1 MKKTMTRALKISACY
16 IVKNEAE
23 NLVKSIKSLKN
34 QVNEIVVVD
43 TGSTD
48 NTIAVARKL
57 GAKVYSFPWQDDFSK
72 ARNFALSKAKGDW
85 LVLLDADEYFTAKT
99 AGNIRQVIRQAQQA
113 DALLVRLVNYDVD
126 KAEVQDYFYQ
136 LRIVRNQ
143 QGLHYEG
150 KIHEELMLSDGKSM
164 NFRRVSPETLE
175 IYHTGYSNSVTRQKV
190 ERNLSILQQAVADG
204 QSEAELARYFCDCY
218 LGLGDMEKCTYYG
231 WLDVKKGRRLVNF
244 GSRCHRVLM
253 AYYAGLSDTD
263 SISKRRQL
271 AEISVE
277 QYPEVPDFWA
287 EYSECLYQAEEYDKA
302 IAAMEK
308 ALQLMQDYHGMEPS
322 MLVERNMAPQLEDRL
337 QVFRQA
343 QADLINQEKSTI
355 KPTEDKCNGGIQ
367 MARLKNKINKNRMK
381 KRNNQ
386 AKQVLTSLKHDM
398 QQFMETEDYAA
409 AMDVMAEM
417 ANNKQMDGEIMYWGA
432 QCYFF
437 TGDFERAEKW
447 VNNALNNGY
456 NSVGLKM
463 LLATLCMADER
474 NEDAFK
480 LCEAVLTEGI
490 EGMSQQEQEIFD
502 NFMDNISYGYDEL
515 VSEYPKISAYLQKK
529 QIENEANSPVNKLKE
544 ILKSRKIE
552 EAKPQQAKVQEE
564 VKTEPEE
571 VSSEDKAQAALAR
584 LRQLLSKNKDSEEKQ
599 VVEEVNEV
607 QESDAAT
614 ITREDITPEA
624 VREKEVTASEIQQV
638 EAAQPIVEEFDNV
651 QQNESEKIDV
661 SDTLAKI
668 AAKEIS
674 LVEKVRLINV
684 FAGVCYQQG
693 DYQSAFDLLSAAL
706 ELDGQDAATLK
717 NIAYTCL
724 SAGEQ
729 EQAMS
734 FAAKLPVVDF
744 ALLYALKQ
752 N

>member
-1 MKKTMTRALKISACY
+1 MGKARALKISACY
-16 IVKNEAE
+16 IVKNEAK
-23 NLVKSIKSLKN
+23 NLAKSIKSLKN

-48 NTIAVARKL
+48 NTITVARKL

-85 LVLLDADEYFTAKT
+85 LILLDADEYFTAKT
-99 AGNIRQVIRQAQQA
+99 AGNIRQVIRQAKQA
-113 DALLVRLVNYDVD
+113 DGLLIQMVNYDVD
-126 KAEVQDYFYQ
+126 KAEIQDYFYQ

-150 KIHEELMLSDGKSM
+150 KIHEELKLSDGKSM
-164 NFRRVSPETLE
+164 KFFRITPEMLE
-175 IYHTGYSNSVTRQKV
+175 IYHTGYASSVSRQKL
-190 ERNLSILQQAVADG
+190 ERNLKLLQQAVDNG
-204 QSEAELARYFCDCY
+204 QSEVDLARYFCDCY

-231 WLDVKKGRRLVNF
+231 WLDVKKGRQSVNF

-253 AYYAGLSDTD
+253 AYYGGRNDGESL
-263 SISKRRQL
+263 SKRRQL
-271 AEISVE
+271 AEISTE

-287 EYSECLYQAEEYDKA
+287 EYSECLYQAGEYAQA
-302 IAAMEK
+302 IAAMKK
-308 ALQLMQDYHGMEPS
+308 ALQLMQAYHGMEPS
-322 MLVERNMAPQLEDRL
+322 MLVERHMAPQLEARL

-343 QADLINQEKSTI
+343 QANLTNQEKSTI

-367 MARLKNKINKNRMK
+367 MARLKNKINKNKMK
-381 KRNNQ
+381 KRNAQ
-386 AKQVLTSLKHDM
+386 TKQILTGLKHDM
-398 QQFMETEDYAA
+398 QQLMEAEDYTA

-417 ANNKQMDGEIMYWGA
+417 AANKQMEGEIMYWGA

-456 NSVGLKM
+456 NSAGLKM

-490 EGMSQQEQEIFD
+490 EGMSKQDQEIFD

-515 VSEYPKISAYLQKK
+515 VSEYPKINEYLQQK
-529 QIENEANSPVNKLKE
+529 QADTEVNSPVNKLKQL
-544 ILKSRKIE
+544 LKGKEVE
-552 EAKPQQAKVQEE
+552 EDKSQQAEVQEE

-571 VSSEDKAQAALAR
+571 APNEDKAQAALAR
-584 LRQLLSKNKDSEEKQ
+584 LRQLLSKNKASEEKQ
-599 VVEEVNEV
+599 EEKE
-607 QESDAAT
+607 E
-614 ITREDITPEA
+614 ITP
-624 VREKEVTASEIQQV
+624 EIQQV
-638 EAAQPIVEEFDNV
+638 EAPQPIVEESENI
-651 QQNESEKIDV
+651 QQNEVEKVDV
-661 SDTLAKI
+661 SDTLTKI

-706 ELDGQDAATLK
+706 ELDGQDTATLK

-729 EQAMS
+729 EQALS

-752 N
+752 

>member
-1 MKKTMTRALKISACY
+1 MGKARALKISACY
-16 IVKNEAE
+16 IVKNEAK
-23 NLVKSIKSLKN
+23 NLAKSIKSLKN

-48 NTIAVARKL
+48 NTIVVARKL

-99 AGNIRQVIRQAQQA
+99 AGNIRQVIRQAQQS
-113 DALLVRLVNYDVD
+113 DALLIQMVNYDVD
-126 KAEVQDYFYQ
+126 KAEIQDYFYQ

-150 KIHEELMLSDGKSM
+150 KIHEELKLSDGKSM
-164 NFRRVSPETLE
+164 KFFRIPPEMLE
-175 IYHTGYSNSVTRQKV
+175 IYHTGYASSVSRQKL
-190 ERNLSILQQAVADG
+190 ERNLKLLQQAVDNG
-204 QSEAELARYFCDCY
+204 QSEADLARYFCDCY

-231 WLDVKKGRRLVNF
+231 WLDVKKGRQSVNF

-253 AYYAGLSDTD
+253 AYYGGRNDGE

-287 EYSECLYQAEEYDKA
+287 EYSECLYQDGEYARA
-302 IAAMEK
+302 ITAMKK

-322 MLVERNMAPQLEDRL
+322 MLVERHMAPQLEARL

-343 QADLINQEKSTI
+343 QANLTNQEKSTI

-367 MARLKNKINKNRMK
+367 MARLKNKINKNKMK
-381 KRNNQ
+381 KRS
-386 AKQVLTSLKHDM
+386 AKTKQVLTGLKHDM
-398 QQFMETEDYAA
+398 QQLMEAEDYTA

-417 ANNKQMDGEIMYWGA
+417 AANKQMDGEIMYLGA

-456 NSVGLKM
+456 NSAGLKM

-490 EGMSQQEQEIFD
+490 EGMSKQDQEIFD

-515 VSEYPKISAYLQKK
+515 VSEYPKISEYLQQK
-529 QIENEANSPVNKLKE
+529 QADTEVNSPVNKLKQL
-544 ILKSRKIE
+544 LKGKEVE
-552 EAKPQQAKVQEE
+552 EDKFQQAEVQEE

-571 VSSEDKAQAALAR
+571 APNEDKAQAALAR
-584 LRQLLSKNKDSEEKQ
+584 LRQLLSKNKASEEKQ
-599 VVEEVNEV
+599 E
-607 QESDAAT
+607 
-614 ITREDITPEA
+614 
-624 VREKEVTASEIQQV
+624 EKEVTASEIQQV
-638 EAAQPIVEEFDNV
+638 EAPQPIVEESDNV
-651 QQNESEKIDV
+651 QQNEVEKVDV
-661 SDTLAKI
+661 SDTLTKI

-706 ELDGQDAATLK
+706 ELDGQDTATLK

-729 EQAMS
+729 EQALS

-752 N
+752 

>member
-1 MKKTMTRALKISACY
+1 MGKARVLKITACY

-23 NLVKSIKSLKN
+23 NLVKSIKSLKK

-48 NTIAVARKL
+48 NTIVVARKL

-85 LVLLDADEYFTAKT
+85 LVLLDADEYFTANT
-99 AGNIRQVIRQAQQA
+99 AGNIRQIIHQAQQA
-113 DALLVRLVNYDVD
+113 DALLIQMVNYDAD
-126 KAEVQDYFYQ
+126 MAEIQDYFYQ

-143 QGLHYEG
+143 RGLHYEG
-150 KIHEELMLSDGKSM
+150 KIHEELKLSDGKAM
-164 NFRRVSPETLE
+164 KLLRIPPETLE
-175 IYHTGYSNSVTRQKV
+175 IYHTGYSNSVTREKV
-190 ERNLSILQQAVADG
+190 KRNLRILQQAVADG

-218 LGLGDMEKCTYYG
+218 LGLGDMEKCIYYG
-231 WLDVKKGRRLVNF
+231 WMDVKKGRRSVNF
-244 GSRCHRVLM
+244 GTRCHRVLM
-253 AYYAGLSDTD
+253 AYYGGRNDGE

-271 AEISVE
+271 AEISTE

-287 EYSECLYQAEEYDKA
+287 EYSECLYQAGEYAQA

-322 MLVERNMAPQLEDRL
+322 MLVQGHMAPQLEDRL

-355 KPTEDKCNGGIQ
+355 KSKEDKCNGGIQ

-386 AKQVLTSLKHDM
+386 ARQVLTGLKHDM
-398 QQFMETEDYAA
+398 QQFMEAEDYTA

-417 ANNKQMDGEIMYWGA
+417 AVKKQMDGEIMYWGA

-456 NSVGLKM
+456 NGVGVKM
-463 LLATLCMADER
+463 LLATLCMTEER

-480 LCEAVLTEGI
+480 LCDAVLTEGI
-490 EGMSQQEQEIFD
+490 EGMSKQDQEIFD

-529 QIENEANSPVNKLKE
+529 QADNEANSPVNKLKE
-544 ILKSRKIE
+544 ILKGKKIE
-552 EAKPQQAKVQEE
+552 EAKPQQVDIQED

-571 VSSEDKAQAALAR
+571 ASNEDKAQAALAR
-584 LRQLLSKNKDSEEKQ
+584 LRQLLSKNKEQ
-599 VVEEVNEV
+599 GVEENNEV
-607 QESDAAT
+607 QKPVETT
-614 ITREDITPEA
+614 IISEAVQEKDEITPE
-624 VREKEVTASEIQQV
+624 IQRV
-638 EAAQPIVEEFDNV
+638 DAPQPIVEESDNV
-651 QQNESEKIDV
+651 QQNEAEKVDV
-661 SDTLAKI
+661 SDTLTKI

-752 N
+752 G

>member
-1 MKKTMTRALKISACY
+1 MGKAGELKISACY
-16 IVKNEAE
+16 IAKNEAK
-23 NLVKSIKSLKN
+23 NLAKSIKSLKN

-48 NTIAVARKL
+48 NTMAVARKL
-57 GAKVYSFPWQDDFSK
+57 GAKVYCFPWQDDFSK

-85 LVLLDADEYFTAKT
+85 LILLDADEYFTAKT
-99 AGNIRQVIRQAQQA
+99 AGNIRQVIRQAKQV
-113 DALLVRLVNYDVD
+113 DGLLVQLVNFDVD
-126 KAEVQDYFYQ
+126 KAEVQNYFNA
-136 LRIVRNQ
+136 LRMVRKQ
-143 QGLHYEG
+143 AGLHYEG
-150 KIHEELMLSDGKSM
+150 MIHEELKLSGDNTMKLAQVPANM
-164 NFRRVSPETLE
+164 LE
-175 IYHTGYSNSVTRQKV
+175 IYHTGYATSVSQQKIK
-190 ERNLSILQQAVADG
+190 RNLQMLQQAVAKG
-204 QSEAELARYFCDCY
+204 QSEESLARYFCDCY
-218 LGLGDMEKCTYYG
+218 FGLDDMKKCEYYG
-231 WLDVKKGRRLVNF
+231 WMEIRKGRQSLNF

-253 AYYAGLSDTD
+253 NYYGQRSDAE
-263 SISKRRQL
+263 SMAKRRQL

-287 EYSECLYQAEEYDKA
+287 EYSECFYQAGEYAQA
-302 IAAMEK
+302 IAAMGK
-308 ALQLMQDYHGMEPS
+308 ALELMQDYHGMEPS
-322 MLVERNMAPQLEDRL
+322 MLVEGHMAPQLEDRL
-337 QVFRQA
+337 QVFRQE
-343 QADLINQEKSTI
+343 QAYLINQEKSTI
-355 KPTEDKCNGGIQ
+355 KPTEDKCNGGIK

-386 AKQVLTSLKHDM
+386 AKQVLNDLKHDM
-398 QQFMETEDYAA
+398 QQFMEAEDYTA

-417 ANNKQMDGEIMYWGA
+417 AANKQMDGEIMYWGA
-432 QCYFF
+432 QSYFF
-437 TGDFERAEKW
+437 TGDLERAEKW

-456 NSVGLKM
+456 NSVGVKM
-463 LLATLCMADER
+463 LLATLCMTEER
-474 NEDAFK
+474 NKDAFK
-480 LCEAVLTEGI
+480 LCDAVLTEGI
-490 EGMSQQEQEIFD
+490 EGMSKQDQEIFD

-515 VSEYPKISAYLQKK
+515 VSEHPKINEYLQKK
-529 QIENEANSPVNKLKE
+529 QADNEANSPVSKLKQ
-544 ILKSRKIE
+544 ILKDKEVE
-552 EAKPQQAKVQEE
+552 EAKPQQVDIQEE

-571 VSSEDKAQAALAR
+571 APSEDKAQAALAR
-584 LRQLLSKNKDSEEKQ
+584 LRQLLSKNKDQ
-599 VVEEVNEV
+599 GVEENNEV
-607 QESDAAT
+607 QKPVEST
-614 ITREDITPEA
+614 IISKAVQEKDEITPE
-624 VREKEVTASEIQQV
+624 IQRV
-638 EAAQPIVEEFDNV
+638 DAPQPIVEESDNV
-651 QQNESEKIDV
+651 QQNEAEKVDV

-706 ELDGQDAATLK
+706 ELDSKDAATLK

>member
-1 MKKTMTRALKISACY
+1 MSKNKHRSIRISACY
-16 IVKNEAE
+16 IVKNEAK
-23 NLVKSIKSLKN
+23 NLAKSIKSLKN

-48 NTIAVARKL
+48 NTIVVAGKL

-99 AGNIRQVIRQAQQA
+99 AGNIRQVIRQAQQV
-113 DALLVRLVNYDVD
+113 DGLLVQLVNFDVD
-126 KAEVQDYFYQ
+126 KAKVQNYFNA
-136 LRIVRNQ
+136 LRIVRKQ
-143 QGLHYEG
+143 AGLHYEG
-150 KIHEELMLSDGKSM
+150 MIHEELKLSGDNSM
-164 NFRRVSPETLE
+164 KLAQVPANMLE
-175 IYHTGYSNSVTRQKV
+175 IYHTGYATSVSKQKIK
-190 ERNLSILQQAVADG
+190 RNLQMLQQAVANG
-204 QSEAELARYFCDCY
+204 QSEESLARYFCDCY
-218 LGLGDMEKCTYYG
+218 FGLDDMEKCEYYG
-231 WLDVKKGRRLVNF
+231 WMDIRKGRQALNF

-253 AYYAGLSDTD
+253 AYYGGRNDGE

-271 AEISVE
+271 AEISTE

-287 EYSECLYQAEEYDKA
+287 EYSECLYQAGEYAQA

-322 MLVERNMAPQLEDRL
+322 MLVEGHMASQLEDRL

-386 AKQVLTSLKHDM
+386 ARQVLAGLKHDM
-398 QQFMETEDYAA
+398 QQMMAAEDYTA

-417 ANNKQMDGEIMYWGA
+417 AANKQMDGEIMYWGA

-456 NSVGLKM
+456 NGVGLKM
-463 LLATLCMADER
+463 LLATLCMSEER

-480 LCEAVLTEGI
+480 LCEVVLTEGI
-490 EGMSQQEQEIFD
+490 EGMSKQEQEIFD

-515 VSEYPKISAYLQKK
+515 MSKYPKISAYFQKK
-529 QIENEANSPVNKLKE
+529 QADTEVNSPVNKLKE
-544 ILKSRKIE
+544 ILKGKE
-552 EAKPQQAKVQEE
+552 MKEAEPQQAKVQEE

-571 VSSEDKAQAALAR
+571 APSEDKAQAALAR

-599 VVEEVNEV
+599 EEKEEIISEIQCVEENQPVVEEYDDVQHNEV
-607 QESDAAT
+607 
-614 ITREDITPEA
+614 
-624 VREKEVTASEIQQV
+624 EKV
-638 EAAQPIVEEFDNV
+638 
-651 QQNESEKIDV
+651 DV
-661 SDTLAKI
+661 SDTLTKI

-674 LVEKVRLINV
+674 LAEKVRLINV
-684 FAGVCYQQG
+684 FAGGCYQQG

-706 ELDGQDAATLK
+706 EIDGQDAATLK

>member
-1 MKKTMTRALKISACY
+1 MGKAGALKISACY
-16 IVKNEAE
+16 IAKNEAK
-23 NLVKSIKSLKN
+23 NLAKSIKSLKN

-48 NTIAVARKL
+48 NTMAVARKL
-57 GAKVYSFPWQDDFSK
+57 GAKVYCFPWQDDFSK

-85 LVLLDADEYFTAKT
+85 LILLDADEYFTAKT
-99 AGNIRQVIRQAQQA
+99 AGNIRQVIRQAQQV
-113 DALLVRLVNYDVD
+113 DGLLVQLVNFDVD
-126 KAEVQDYFYQ
+126 KAEVQNYFNA
-136 LRIVRNQ
+136 LRMVRKQ
-143 QGLHYEG
+143 AGLHYEG
-150 KIHEELMLSDGKSM
+150 MIHEELKLSGDKTM
-164 NFRRVSPETLE
+164 KLAQVPANMLE
-175 IYHTGYSNSVTRQKV
+175 IYHTGYATSVSQQKIK
-190 ERNLSILQQAVADG
+190 RNLQMLQQAVVKG
-204 QSEAELARYFCDCY
+204 QSEESLARYFCDCY
-218 LGLGDMEKCTYYG
+218 FGLDDMKKCEYYG
-231 WLDVKKGRRLVNF
+231 WMEIRKGRQSLNF

-253 AYYAGLSDTD
+253 NYYGQRSDAE
-263 SISKRRQL
+263 SMAKRRQL

-287 EYSECLYQAEEYDKA
+287 EYSECFYQAGEYAQA
-302 IAAMEK
+302 IAAMGK
-308 ALQLMQDYHGMEPS
+308 ALELMQDYHGMEPS
-322 MLVERNMAPQLEDRL
+322 MLVEGHMAPQLEDRL
-337 QVFRQA
+337 QVFRQT

-386 AKQVLTSLKHDM
+386 AKQVLSGLKHDM
-398 QQFMETEDYAA
+398 QQLMEAEDYTA

-417 ANNKQMDGEIMYWGA
+417 AAHKQMDGEIMYWGA

-463 LLATLCMADER
+463 LLATLCMNEER
-474 NEDAFK
+474 NKDAFK
-480 LCEAVLTEGI
+480 LCDAVLTEGI
-490 EGMSQQEQEIFD
+490 EGMSQQDQEIFD

-515 VSEYPKISAYLQKK
+515 VSEYPKINEYLQKK
-529 QIENEANSPVNKLKE
+529 QADNEANSPVSKLKQ
-544 ILKSRKIE
+544 ILKSKEVE
-552 EAKPQQAKVQEE
+552 EAKPQQAEVQEE

-571 VSSEDKAQAALAR
+571 APSEDKAQAALVR
-584 LRQLLSKNKDSEEKQ
+584 LRQLLSKNKEHS
-599 VVEEVNEV
+599 VEENNEV
-607 QESDAAT
+607 QKPVESAIISET
-614 ITREDITPEA
+614 VQEKEEITP
-624 VREKEVTASEIQQV
+624 EIQQV
-638 EAAQPIVEEFDNV
+638 EEPQPIVEESDNV
-651 QQNESEKIDV
+651 QQNEVEKVDV
-661 SDTLAKI
+661 SDTLTKI
-668 AAKEIS
+668 VAKEIS

-693 DYQSAFDLLSAAL
+693 DYRSAFDLLSAAL
-706 ELDGQDAATLK
+706 ELDGQDVATLK

>member
-1 MKKTMTRALKISACY
+1 MKKMAEALKISACY
-16 IVKNEAE
+16 IVKNEAK
-23 NLVKSIKSLKN
+23 NLAKSIKSLKN

-48 NTIAVARKL
+48 NTITVARKL
-57 GAKVYSFPWQDDFSK
+57 GARVYSFPWQDDFGK

-99 AGNIRQVIRQAQQA
+99 AGNIRQVIRQAKQI
-113 DALLVRLVNYDVD
+113 DGILVQLVNFDVN
-126 KAEVQDYFYQ
+126 KAEVQNYFNA
-136 LRIVRNQ
+136 LRIVRKQ
-143 QGLHYEG
+143 AGLHYEG
-150 KIHEELMLSDGKSM
+150 MIHEELKLSGDNSM
-164 NFRRVSPETLE
+164 KLAQVPANMLE
-175 IYHTGYSNSVTRQKV
+175 IYHTGYATSVSKQKIK
-190 ERNLSILQQAVADG
+190 RNLQMLQQAVANG
-204 QSEAELARYFCDCY
+204 QSEESLARYFCDCY
-218 LGLGDMEKCTYYG
+218 FGLDDMEKCEYYG
-231 WLDVKKGRRLVNF
+231 WIEIRKGRQALNF

-253 AYYAGLSDTD
+253 NYYGQRSDAE
-263 SISKRRQL
+263 SMAKRRQL

-287 EYSECLYQAEEYDKA
+287 EYSECFYQSGEYARA

-308 ALQLMQDYHGMEPS
+308 ALQLMQDYQGVEPS
-322 MLVERNMAPQLEDRL
+322 MLVERNMVPQLEDRL
-337 QVFRQA
+337 QVFRRA
-343 QADLINQEKSTI
+343 QADLINREKSTI

-386 AKQVLTSLKHDM
+386 AKKVLTSLKHDM
-398 QQFMETEDYAA
+398 QQFMEAEDYTA

-417 ANNKQMDGEIMYWGA
+417 AANKQMDGEIMYWGA

-456 NSVGLKM
+456 NNRGLKM
-463 LLATLCMADER
+463 LLATLCMSEER

-480 LCEAVLTEGI
+480 LCEVVLTEGI
-490 EGMSQQEQEIFD
+490 EGMSKQDQEIFD
-502 NFMDNISYGYDEL
+502 NFMDNISYGYDKQ
-515 VSEYPKISAYLQKK
+515 VSEYPKISAYLQKR
-529 QIENEANSPVNKLKE
+529 QADNEVNSPVSKLKQ
-544 ILKSRKIE
+544 ILKDKEVE
-552 EAKPQQAKVQEE
+552 EAKPQQVDIHEE

-584 LRQLLSKNKDSEEKQ
+584 LKQLLSKNKEQ
-599 VVEEVNEV
+599 GVEENNEV
-607 QESDAAT
+607 QKPVEST
-614 ITREDITPEA
+614 IISEAVQEKDEITPE
-624 VREKEVTASEIQQV
+624 IQLV
-638 EAAQPIVEEFDNV
+638 DAPQPIVEESDNV
-651 QQNESEKIDV
+651 QQNEAEKVDV
-661 SDTLAKI
+661 SDTLTKI

-752 N
+752 G

>member
-1 MKKTMTRALKISACY
+1 MGKAGALKISACY
-16 IVKNEAE
+16 IVKNEAK
-23 NLVKSIKSLKN
+23 NLAKSIKSLKS

-48 NTIAVARKL
+48 NTITVARKL

-113 DALLVRLVNYDVD
+113 DGLLIQMVNYDVD
-126 KAEVQDYFYQ
+126 KAEIQDYFYQ

-150 KIHEELMLSDGKSM
+150 KIHEELKLSEGKSM
-164 NFRRVSPETLE
+164 KFLRVLPEMLE
-175 IYHTGYSNSVTRQKV
+175 IYHTGYASSVSRQKL
-190 ERNLSILQQAVADG
+190 ERNLKLLQQAVDNG
-204 QSEAELARYFCDCY
+204 QSEADLARYFCDCY

-231 WLDVKKGRRLVNF
+231 WLDVKKGRQSVNF

-253 AYYAGLSDTD
+253 AYYGGRNDGE

-271 AEISVE
+271 AEISME

-287 EYSECLYQAEEYDKA
+287 EYSECLYQAGEYAQA

-308 ALQLMQDYHGMEPS
+308 ALELMQYYHGMEPS
-322 MLVERNMAPQLEDRL
+322 MLVEGHMAHQLEARL

-355 KPTEDKCNGGIQ
+355 KPKEDKCNGGIQ

-386 AKQVLTSLKHDM
+386 AKQVLAGLKHDM

-456 NSVGLKM
+456 NGVGVKM
-463 LLATLCMADER
+463 LLATLCMTEER
-474 NEDAFK
+474 NKDALK
-480 LCEAVLTEGI
+480 LCDAVLTEGI
-490 EGMSQQEQEIFD
+490 EGMSKQDQEIFD

-515 VSEYPKISAYLQKK
+515 VAEYPKISEYLQKK
-529 QIENEANSPVNKLKE
+529 QADKEINSPVNKLKE
-544 ILKSRKIE
+544 ILKGKE
-552 EAKPQQAKVQEE
+552 MKEAEPQQAKVQEE

-571 VSSEDKAQAALAR
+571 APSEDKAQAALAR

-706 ELDGQDAATLK
+706 ELDGQDVATLK

-752 N
+752 

>member
-1 MKKTMTRALKISACY
+1 MGKAGALKISACY
-16 IVKNEAE
+16 IVKNEAK
-23 NLVKSIKSLKN
+23 NLAKSIKSLKN

-48 NTIAVARKL
+48 NTIVVARKL
-57 GAKVYSFPWQDDFSK
+57 GAKIYSFPWQDDFSK

-113 DALLVRLVNYDVD
+113 DGLLIQMVNYDVD
-126 KAEVQDYFYQ
+126 KAEIQDYFYQ

-150 KIHEELMLSDGKSM
+150 KIHEELKLSEGKSM
-164 NFRRVSPETLE
+164 KFLRVLPEMLE
-175 IYHTGYSNSVTRQKV
+175 IYHTGYASSVSRQKL
-190 ERNLSILQQAVADG
+190 ERNLKLLQQAVDNG
-204 QSEAELARYFCDCY
+204 QSEADLARYFCDCY

-231 WLDVKKGRRLVNF
+231 WLDVKKGRQSVNF

-253 AYYAGLSDTD
+253 AYYGGCNDGE

-271 AEISVE
+271 AEISTE

-287 EYSECLYQAEEYDKA
+287 EYSECLYQAGEYAQA

-322 MLVERNMAPQLEDRL
+322 MLVEGNMAPQLEDRL

-386 AKQVLTSLKHDM
+386 AKQVLAGLKHDM

-417 ANNKQMDGEIMYWGA
+417 AANKQMDGEIMYWGA

-529 QIENEANSPVNKLKE
+529 QADNEANSPVSKLKE
-544 ILKSRKIE
+544 ILKGKE
-552 EAKPQQAKVQEE
+552 MKEAEPQQAKVQEE
-564 VKTEPEE
+564 VKTEPD
-571 VSSEDKAQAALAR
+571 EDKAQAALAR
-584 LRQLLSKNKDSEEKQ
+584 LRQLLSKNKEQ
-599 VVEEVNEV
+599 VVEGNNEV
-607 QESDAAT
+607 QKPLEST
-614 ITREDITPEA
+614 IISEAVQEKEEITP
-624 VREKEVTASEIQQV
+624 EIQQV
-638 EAAQPIVEEFDNV
+638 EKSQPIGEESDNV
-651 QQNESEKIDV
+651 QQNEAEKVDV
-661 SDTLAKI
+661 SDILTKI

-706 ELDGQDAATLK
+706 KIDGQDAATLK

>member
-1 MKKTMTRALKISACY
+1 MDNARALKISACY
-16 IVKNEAE
+16 IVKNEAK
-23 NLVKSIKSLKN
+23 NLAKSIKSLKN

-48 NTIAVARKL
+48 NTIVVARKL
-57 GAKVYSFPWQDDFSK
+57 GARVYSFPWQDDFSK

-113 DALLVRLVNYDVD
+113 DGLLIQMVNYDVD
-126 KAEVQDYFYQ
+126 KAEIQDYFYQ

-143 QGLHYEG
+143 QGLHYDG
-150 KIHEELMLSDGKSM
+150 KIHEELKLSDGKSM
-164 NFRRVSPETLE
+164 KFFRIPPELLE
-175 IYHTGYSNSVTRQKV
+175 IYHTGYASSVSRQKL
-190 ERNLSILQQAVADG
+190 ERNLKLLQQAVDNG
-204 QSEAELARYFCDCY
+204 QSEADLARYFCDCY

-231 WLDVKKGRRLVNF
+231 WLDVKQGRQSVNF

-253 AYYAGLSDTD
+253 AYYGGRNDGE

-271 AEISVE
+271 AEISTE

-287 EYSECLYQAEEYDKA
+287 EYSECLYQTGEYAQA

-308 ALQLMQDYHGMEPS
+308 ALELMQDYHGMEPS
-322 MLVERNMAPQLEDRL
+322 MLVEGHMTPQLKERL

-343 QADLINQEKSTI
+343 QANLINQEKSTI

-386 AKQVLTSLKHDM
+386 AKQVLTGLKHDM
-398 QQFMETEDYAA
+398 QQFMEAEDYTA
-409 AMDVMAEM
+409 AMDIMAEM
-417 ANNKQMDGEIMYWGA
+417 AVNKQMDGEIMYWGA

-456 NSVGLKM
+456 NGVGLKM
-463 LLATLCMADER
+463 LLATLCMSEER

-480 LCEAVLTEGI
+480 LCEVVLTEGI
-490 EGMSQQEQEIFD
+490 EGMSKQDQEIFD

-515 VSEYPKISAYLQKK
+515 VAQYPNISEYLQKK
-529 QIENEANSPVNKLKE
+529 QADKEANSPVRKLKQ
-544 ILKSRKIE
+544 ILKDKEVE
-552 EAKPQQAKVQEE
+552 EANPQQVDIQEE
-564 VKTEPEE
+564 VKTEPEKAP
-571 VSSEDKAQAALAR
+571 SEDKAQAALAR
-584 LRQLLSKNKDSEEKQ
+584 LRQLLSKNKDQ
-599 VVEEVNEV
+599 GVEENNEV
-607 QESDAAT
+607 QKPVESTIISKAVQEKDE
-614 ITREDITPEA
+614 ITRE
-624 VREKEVTASEIQQV
+624 IQRV
-638 EAAQPIVEEFDNV
+638 DAPQPIVEEFDNV
-651 QQNESEKIDV
+651 QQNEVEKVDV

-729 EQAMS
+729 EQALS

>member
-1 MKKTMTRALKISACY
+1 MGKARALKITACY
-16 IVKNEAE
+16 IVKNEVE
-23 NLVKSIKSLKN
+23 NLAKSIKSLKN

-48 NTIAVARKL
+48 DTIAVARKL

-85 LVLLDADEYFTAKT
+85 LILLDADEYFTAKT
-99 AGNIRQVIRQAQQA
+99 AGNIRQVIRQAQQV
-113 DALLVRLVNYDVD
+113 DGLLVQLVNYDVD
-126 KAEVQDYFYQ
+126 KAEVQNYFNA
-136 LRIVRNQ
+136 LRIVRKQ
-143 QGLHYEG
+143 IGLHYEG
-150 KIHEELMLSDGKSM
+150 LIHEELKLSDDNSM
-164 NFRRVSPETLE
+164 KLTQVPANMLE
-175 IYHTGYSNSVTRQKV
+175 IYHTGYATSVSQQKIK
-190 ERNLSILQQAVADG
+190 RNIQMLQQAVANG
-204 QSEAELARYFCDCY
+204 QSEESLARYFCDCY
-218 LGLGDMEKCTYYG
+218 FGLDDMEKCEYYG
-231 WLDVKKGRRLVNF
+231 WMEIRKGRQSLNF

-253 AYYAGLSDTD
+253 NYYGQRSDAK
-263 SISKRRQL
+263 SMAKRRQL

-287 EYSECLYQAEEYDKA
+287 EYSECFYQAGEYAQA

-322 MLVERNMAPQLEDRL
+322 MLVEGHMAPKLEDRL

-343 QADLINQEKSTI
+343 QANLINQEKSTI
-355 KPTEDKCNGGIQ
+355 KPTEDKCNGGIK

-386 AKQVLTSLKHDM
+386 AKQVLTGLKHDM
-398 QQFMETEDYAA
+398 QQFMEAEDYTA
-409 AMDVMAEM
+409 AMDIMAEM
-417 ANNKQMDGEIMYWGA
+417 AANKQMDGEIMYWGA

-463 LLATLCMADER
+463 LLATLCMTEER
-474 NEDAFK
+474 SEEAFK
-480 LCEAVLTEGI
+480 LCEAVLMEGI
-490 EGMSQQEQEIFD
+490 EGMSKQDQEIFG

-515 VSEYPKISAYLQKK
+515 VSEYPKISEYLQKK
-529 QIENEANSPVNKLKE
+529 QADIEVNSPVSKLKQ
-544 ILKSRKIE
+544 ILKSKEVE
-552 EAKPQQAKVQEE
+552 EVKPQQVDVQEE
-564 VKTEPEE
+564 VKTELEE
-571 VSSEDKAQAALAR
+571 APSEDKAQAALAR
-584 LRQLLSKNKDSEEKQ
+584 LRQLLSKNKEQ
-599 VVEEVNEV
+599 GVEENNEV
-607 QESDAAT
+607 QKPVEST
-614 ITREDITPEA
+614 IISEAVQEKEEITP
-624 VREKEVTASEIQQV
+624 EIQQV
-638 EAAQPIVEEFDNV
+638 EAPQPIVEESDNV
-651 QQNESEKIDV
+651 QQNEVEKIDV

-734 FAAKLPVVDF
+734 FVAKLPVVDF

>member
-1 MKKTMTRALKISACY
+1 MGKAGALKISACY

-23 NLVKSIKSLKN
+23 NLVKSIKSLKT

-48 NTIAVARKL
+48 NTITVARKL
-57 GAKVYSFPWQDDFSK
+57 GARVYIFPWQDDFSK

-85 LVLLDADEYFTAKT
+85 LVLLDADEYFTDKT
-99 AGNIRQVIRQAQQA
+99 AGNIRQVIRQARQLDGILIQ
-113 DALLVRLVNYDVD
+113 LVNYDVD
-126 KAEVQDYFYQ
+126 KAKIQDCFYQ

-150 KIHEELMLSDGKSM
+150 KIHEELKLSDGKSM
-164 NFRRVSPETLE
+164 KFLRVSPKMLE
-175 IYHTGYSNSVTRQKV
+175 VYHTGYASSVSRQKL
-190 ERNLSILQQAVADG
+190 ERNLKLLQQAVDNG
-204 QSEAELARYFCDCY
+204 QSEADLARYFCDCY
-218 LGLGDMEKCTYYG
+218 FGLDDMEKCEHYG
-231 WLDVKKGRRLVNF
+231 WMEIRKGRQALNF

-253 AYYAGLSDTD
+253 DYYGKRSDAESMD
-263 SISKRRQL
+263 KRRQL
-271 AEISVE
+271 AEISTE

-287 EYSECLYQAEEYDKA
+287 EYSECLYQTGEYAQA

-308 ALQLMQDYHGMEPS
+308 ALKLMQDYHGMEPS
-322 MLVERNMAPQLEDRL
+322 MLVEGHMAPQLEERL
-337 QVFRQA
+337 QVFRQL

-386 AKQVLTSLKHDM
+386 AKQVLTGLKHDM
-398 QQFMETEDYAA
+398 QQFMEAEDYTA

-417 ANNKQMDGEIMYWGA
+417 AVNKQMDGEIMYWGA

-447 VNNALNNGY
+447 VNNALNSGY

-463 LLATLCMADER
+463 LLATLCMSEER

-480 LCEAVLTEGI
+480 LCEVALTEGI
-490 EGMSQQEQEIFD
+490 EGMSQQDQEIFD

-515 VSEYPKISAYLQKK
+515 VAQYPNISEYFQKK
-529 QIENEANSPVNKLKE
+529 QADKEINSPVNKLKE
-544 ILKSRKIE
+544 ILKGKE
-552 EAKPQQAKVQEE
+552 MKEAEPQQAKVQEK
-564 VKTEPEE
+564 VKTEPEKTPN
-571 VSSEDKAQAALAR
+571 EDKAQAALAR
-584 LRQLLSKNKDSEEKQ
+584 LRQLLSKNKEQS
-599 VVEEVNEV
+599 VEENNEV
-607 QESDAAT
+607 QKPVEST
-614 ITREDITPEA
+614 IISEVVQEKEEITP
-624 VREKEVTASEIQQV
+624 EIQQV
-638 EAAQPIVEEFDNV
+638 EKSQPIVEESDNV
-651 QQNESEKIDV
+651 QQNEVEKVDV

-684 FAGVCYQQG
+684 FAGMCYQQG
-693 DYQSAFDLLSAAL
+693 DYQSAFDLLSVAL
-706 ELDGQDAATLK
+706 ELDGQDVATLK

>member
-1 MKKTMTRALKISACY
+1 
-16 IVKNEAE
+16 
-23 NLVKSIKSLKN
+23 
-34 QVNEIVVVD
+34 
-43 TGSTD
+43 
-48 NTIAVARKL
+48 
-57 GAKVYSFPWQDDFSK
+57 
-72 ARNFALSKAKGDW
+72 
-85 LVLLDADEYFTAKT
+85 
-99 AGNIRQVIRQAQQA
+99 
-113 DALLVRLVNYDVD
+113 
-126 KAEVQDYFYQ
+126 
-136 LRIVRNQ
+136 
-143 QGLHYEG
+143 
-150 KIHEELMLSDGKSM
+150 
-164 NFRRVSPETLE
+164 
-175 IYHTGYSNSVTRQKV
+175 
-190 ERNLSILQQAVADG
+190 
-204 QSEAELARYFCDCY
+204 
-218 LGLGDMEKCTYYG
+218 
-231 WLDVKKGRRLVNF
+231 
-244 GSRCHRVLM
+244 
-253 AYYAGLSDTD
+253 
-263 SISKRRQL
+263 
-271 AEISVE
+271 
-277 QYPEVPDFWA
+277 
-287 EYSECLYQAEEYDKA
+287 
-302 IAAMEK
+302 
-308 ALQLMQDYHGMEPS
+308 
-322 MLVERNMAPQLEDRL
+322 
-337 QVFRQA
+337 
-343 QADLINQEKSTI
+343 
-355 KPTEDKCNGGIQ
+355 

-386 AKQVLTSLKHDM
+386 AKQVLTGLKNDM
-398 QQFMETEDYAA
+398 QQFMEAEDYAA

-417 ANNKQMDGEIMYWGA
+417 AANKQMDGEIMYWGA

-456 NSVGLKM
+456 NSGGLKM
-463 LLATLCMADER
+463 LLATLCMSEER

-480 LCEAVLTEGI
+480 LCEAVLTDGI

-515 VSEYPKISAYLQKK
+515 VSEHPKISEYLQKK
-529 QIENEANSPVNKLKE
+529 QAETEANSPVNKLKQ
-544 ILKSRKIE
+544 ILKDKESDEVR
-552 EAKPQQAKVQEE
+552 PSQAKVQVE
-564 VKTEPEE
+564 VKTEQEKILT
-571 VSSEDKAQAALAR
+571 EDKAQAALAR

-599 VVEEVNEV
+599 AVEEVNKV
-607 QESDAAT
+607 QEPAEAT
-614 ITREDITPEA
+614 ITREVIASVADQEKKEITPE
-624 VREKEVTASEIQQV
+624 IQQL
-638 EAAQPIVEEFDNV
+638 EENQPIAEKSDDV
-651 QQNESEKIDV
+651 QQNEAEKVDV

>member
-1 MKKTMTRALKISACY
+1 MGKARALKISACY
-16 IVKNEAE
+16 IVKNEAK
-23 NLVKSIKSLKN
+23 NLAKSIKSLKN
-34 QVNEIVVVD
+34 QVNEIVLVD

-48 NTIAVARKL
+48 NTIVVARKL
-57 GAKVYSFPWQDDFSK
+57 GARVYNFPWQDDFSK

-85 LVLLDADEYFTAKT
+85 LGLLDADEYFTAKT

-113 DALLVRLVNYDVD
+113 DALLIQMVNYDVD
-126 KAEVQDYFYQ
+126 KAEIQDYFYQ

-150 KIHEELMLSDGKSM
+150 KIHEELKLSEGKSM
-164 NFRRVSPETLE
+164 KFLRVLPEMLE
-175 IYHTGYSNSVTRQKV
+175 IYHTGYASSVSRQKL
-190 ERNLSILQQAVADG
+190 ERNLKLLQQAVDNG
-204 QSEAELARYFCDCY
+204 QSEADLARYFCDCY

-231 WLDVKKGRRLVNF
+231 WLDVKKGRQSVNF

-253 AYYAGLSDTD
+253 AYYGGRNDGE

-271 AEISVE
+271 AEISTE

-287 EYSECLYQAEEYDKA
+287 EYSECLYQTGEYAQA

-308 ALQLMQDYHGMEPS
+308 ALELMQDYHGMEPS
-322 MLVERNMAPQLEDRL
+322 MLVEGHIAPQLEERL

-355 KPTEDKCNGGIQ
+355 KSTEDKCNGGIQ
-367 MARLKNKINKNRMK
+367 MARLKNKINKNKMK

-386 AKQVLTSLKHDM
+386 AKQVLTGLKHDM
-398 QQFMETEDYAA
+398 QQFMEAEDYTA

-417 ANNKQMDGEIMYWGA
+417 AANKQMDGEIMYWGA

-456 NSVGLKM
+456 NGVGLKM
-463 LLATLCMADER
+463 LLATLCMSEER

-480 LCEAVLTEGI
+480 LCEVVLTEGI

-515 VSEYPKISAYLQKK
+515 MSKYPKISEYFQKK
-529 QIENEANSPVNKLKE
+529 QADTEVNSPVNKLKE
-544 ILKSRKIE
+544 ILKGKKIE
-552 EAKPQQAKVQEE
+552 EAKPQQVDVQEE

-571 VSSEDKAQAALAR
+571 TPSEDKAQAALAR
-584 LRQLLSKNKDSEEKQ
+584 LRQLLSKNKEQ
-599 VVEEVNEV
+599 GVEENNEV
-607 QESDAAT
+607 KKPVESTIISEAVQEK
-614 ITREDITPEA
+614 EEITP
-624 VREKEVTASEIQQV
+624 EIQQV
-638 EAAQPIVEEFDNV
+638 EEPQPIVEESDNV
-651 QQNESEKIDV
+651 QQNEAEKVDV

-668 AAKEIS
+668 VAKEIS

-684 FAGVCYQQG
+684 FAGVCYKQG

>member
-1 MKKTMTRALKISACY
+1 MGKAGALKISACY
-16 IVKNEAE
+16 IVKNEAK
-23 NLVKSIKSLKN
+23 NLAKSIKSLKN
-34 QVNEIVVVD
+34 QVNEIVVVN

-48 NTIAVARKL
+48 NTITVARKL
-57 GAKVYSFPWQDDFSK
+57 GARVYSFPWQDDFGK

-99 AGNIRQVIRQAQQA
+99 AGNIRQVIRQAKQA
-113 DALLVRLVNYDVD
+113 DAILIQMVNYDVD
-126 KAEVQDYFYQ
+126 KAEIQDYFYQ

-150 KIHEELMLSDGKSM
+150 KIHEELKLSEGKSM
-164 NFRRVSPETLE
+164 KFLRVLPEMLE
-175 IYHTGYSNSVTRQKV
+175 IYHTGYASSVSRQKL
-190 ERNLSILQQAVADG
+190 ERNLKLLQQAVDNG
-204 QSEAELARYFCDCY
+204 QSEADLARYFCDCY

-231 WLDVKKGRRLVNF
+231 WLDVKKGRQSVNF

-253 AYYAGLSDTD
+253 AYYGGRNDRE

-271 AEISVE
+271 AEISTE

-287 EYSECLYQAEEYDKA
+287 EYSECLYQTGEYARA

-308 ALQLMQDYHGMEPS
+308 ALELMQDYHGMEPS
-322 MLVERNMAPQLEDRL
+322 MLVEGHMAPQLEARL

-386 AKQVLTSLKHDM
+386 SKQVLTGLKHDM
-398 QQFMETEDYAA
+398 QQFMEAEDYAA

-417 ANNKQMDGEIMYWGA
+417 AANKQMDGEIMYWGA

-456 NSVGLKM
+456 NNRGLKM
-463 LLATLCMADER
+463 LLATLCMSEER

-480 LCEAVLTEGI
+480 LCEVVLTEGI

-515 VSEYPKISAYLQKK
+515 MSKYPKISEYFQKK
-529 QIENEANSPVNKLKE
+529 QADTEVNSPVNKLKE
-544 ILKSRKIE
+544 ILKGKKIE
-552 EAKPQQAKVQEE
+552 EAKPQQDEAQEE
-564 VKTEPEE
+564 VKTEQEE
-571 VSSEDKAQAALAR
+571 APSEDKAQAALAR
-584 LRQLLSKNKDSEEKQ
+584 LRQLLSKNKEQGVEKN
-599 VVEEVNEV
+599 NEV
-607 QESDAAT
+607 QKPVEST
-614 ITREDITPEA
+614 IISEAVQEKEEITPD
-624 VREKEVTASEIQQV
+624 IQQV
-638 EAAQPIVEEFDNV
+638 EAPQPIVEESDNV
-651 QQNESEKIDV
+651 QQNEVEKVDV

-674 LVEKVRLINV
+674 LVEKVHLINV

>member
-1 MKKTMTRALKISACY
+1 MGKAGALKISACY
-16 IVKNEAE
+16 IVKNEAK
-23 NLVKSIKSLKN
+23 NLAKSIKSLKN

-48 NTIAVARKL
+48 NTITVARKL
-57 GAKVYSFPWQDDFSK
+57 GARVYSFPWQDDFGK

-99 AGNIRQVIRQAQQA
+99 AGNIRQVIRQAKQA
-113 DALLVRLVNYDVD
+113 DAILIQMVNYDVD
-126 KAEVQDYFYQ
+126 KAEIQDYFYQ

-150 KIHEELMLSDGKSM
+150 KIHEELKLSEGQSM
-164 NFRRVSPETLE
+164 KFLRVLPEMLE
-175 IYHTGYSNSVTRQKV
+175 IYHTGYASSVSRQKL
-190 ERNLSILQQAVADG
+190 ERNLKLLQQAVDNG
-204 QSEAELARYFCDCY
+204 QSEADLARYFCDCY

-231 WLDVKKGRRLVNF
+231 WLDVKKGRQSVNF

-253 AYYAGLSDTD
+253 AYYGGRNDRE

-271 AEISVE
+271 AEISTE

-287 EYSECLYQAEEYDKA
+287 EYSECLYQTGEYARA

-308 ALQLMQDYHGMEPS
+308 ALELMQDYHGMEPS
-322 MLVERNMAPQLEDRL
+322 MLVEGHMAPQLEARL

-386 AKQVLTSLKHDM
+386 SKQVLTGLKHDM
-398 QQFMETEDYAA
+398 QQFMEAEDYAV

-417 ANNKQMDGEIMYWGA
+417 AANKQMDGEIMYWGA

-456 NSVGLKM
+456 NNRGLKM
-463 LLATLCMADER
+463 LLATLCMSEER

-480 LCEAVLTEGI
+480 LCEVVLTEGI

-515 VSEYPKISAYLQKK
+515 MSKYPKISEYFQKK
-529 QIENEANSPVNKLKE
+529 QADTEVNSPVNKLKE
-544 ILKSRKIE
+544 ILKGKKIE
-552 EAKPQQAKVQEE
+552 EAKPQQDEAQEE
-564 VKTEPEE
+564 VKTEQEE
-571 VSSEDKAQAALAR
+571 APSEDKAQAALAR
-584 LRQLLSKNKDSEEKQ
+584 LRQLLSKNKEQGVEKN
-599 VVEEVNEV
+599 NEV
-607 QESDAAT
+607 QKPVEST
-614 ITREDITPEA
+614 IISEAVQEKEEITPD
-624 VREKEVTASEIQQV
+624 IQQV
-638 EAAQPIVEEFDNV
+638 EAPQPIVEESDNV
-651 QQNESEKIDV
+651 QQNEVEKVDV

-674 LVEKVRLINV
+674 LVEKVHLINV

-734 FAAKLPVVDF
+734 FVAKLPVVDF

>member
-1 MKKTMTRALKISACY
+1 MGKAGALKISACY
-16 IVKNEAE
+16 IAKNEAK
-23 NLVKSIKSLKN
+23 NLAKSIKSLKN
-34 QVNEIVVVD
+34 QVNEIVMVD

-57 GAKVYSFPWQDDFSK
+57 GAKVYSFSWQNDFSK

-85 LVLLDADEYFTAKT
+85 LILLDADEYFTAKT
-99 AGNIRQVIRQAQQA
+99 AGNIRQVIRQAQQV
-113 DALLVRLVNYDVD
+113 DGLLVQLVNYDVD
-126 KAEVQDYFYQ
+126 KEEVQNYFNA
-136 LRIVRNQ
+136 LRIVRKQ
-143 QGLHYEG
+143 IGLHYEG
-150 KIHEELMLSDGKSM
+150 WIHEELKLSGDNSM
-164 NFRRVSPETLE
+164 KLAQVPANMLE
-175 IYHTGYSNSVTRQKV
+175 IYHTGYATSVSQQKIK
-190 ERNLSILQQAVADG
+190 RNLRMLQQAVANG
-204 QSEAELARYFCDCY
+204 QSEESLARYFCDCY
-218 LGLGDMEKCTYYG
+218 FGLDDMEKCEYYG
-231 WLDVKKGRRLVNF
+231 WMEIRKGRQSLNF
-244 GSRCHRVLM
+244 GSRCHQVLM
-253 AYYAGLSDTD
+253 NYYGQRTD
-263 SISKRRQL
+263 AEGMAKRRQL

-308 ALQLMQDYHGMEPS
+308 ALQLMQDYRGIEPS
-322 MLVERNMAPQLEDRL
+322 MLVERNMAPQLDERL
-337 QVFRQA
+337 QVFRRA
-343 QADLINQEKSTI
+343 QANLINQDKSTI
-355 KPTEDKCNGGIQ
+355 KPTENKCNGGIK

-386 AKQVLTSLKHDM
+386 VKQVLTGLKHDM
-398 QQFMETEDYAA
+398 QQFMEAEDYTA

-417 ANNKQMDGEIMYWGA
+417 AANKQMDGEIMYWGA

-437 TGDFERAEKW
+437 TGDFERSEKW

-463 LLATLCMADER
+463 LLATLCMTEER
-474 NEDAFK
+474 SEEAFK

-490 EGMSQQEQEIFD
+490 EGMSKQDQEIFD

-515 VSEYPKISAYLQKK
+515 VSEYPKISKYLQKK
-529 QIENEANSPVNKLKE
+529 QADNEADSPVNKLKQ
-544 ILKSRKIE
+544 ILKDKDVE
-552 EAKPQQAKVQEE
+552 EAEPQQVDVQEE

-571 VSSEDKAQAALAR
+571 APSEDKAQAALAR
-584 LRQLLSKNKDSEEKQ
+584 LRQLLSKNKEQD
-599 VVEEVNEV
+599 VEENNEV
-607 QESDAAT
+607 QKPVEST
-614 ITREDITPEA
+614 ITSEDVQEKEEITP
-624 VREKEVTASEIQQV
+624 EIQQV
-638 EAAQPIVEEFDNV
+638 EALQSIVEEFDNV
-651 QQNESEKIDV
+651 QQNEVEKIDV
-661 SDTLAKI
+661 SDTLTKI

-674 LVEKVRLINV
+674 LMEKVRLINV

-706 ELDGQDAATLK
+706 ELDGQDAVTLK
-717 NIAYTCL
+717 NIAYTCF

-729 EQAMS
+729 EQAIS

>member
-1 MKKTMTRALKISACY
+1 MSRKKYKALKISACY
-16 IVKNEAE
+16 IAKNETE
-23 NLVKSIKSLKN
+23 NLAKSIKSLKT

-48 NTIAVARKL
+48 NTITVARKL
-57 GAKVYSFPWQDDFSK
+57 GARVYSFPWQDDVSK
-72 ARNFALSKAKGDW
+72 ARNFALSKAKGGDW

-113 DALLVRLVNYDVD
+113 DAILIQMVNYDVD
-126 KAEVQDYFYQ
+126 KAEIQDYFYQ

-150 KIHEELMLSDGKSM
+150 KIHEELKLSDGKSM
-164 NFRRVSPETLE
+164 KFLRVLPQMLE
-175 IYHTGYSNSVTRQKV
+175 IYHTGYASSVSRQKL
-190 ERNLSILQQAVADG
+190 ERNLKLLQQAVDNG
-204 QSEAELARYFCDCY
+204 QSEADLARYFCDCY

-231 WLDVKKGRRLVNF
+231 WLDVKKGRQSVNF

-253 AYYAGLSDTD
+253 AYYGGRNDRE

-287 EYSECLYQAEEYDKA
+287 EYSECLYQAGEYAQA

-308 ALQLMQDYHGMEPS
+308 ALQLMQDYQGMEPS
-322 MLVERNMAPQLEDRL
+322 MLVEGHMAPQLEERL

-386 AKQVLTSLKHDM
+386 AKQVLNSLKHDM
-398 QQFMETEDYAA
+398 QQFMEAEDYTA

-417 ANNKQMDGEIMYWGA
+417 AANKQMDGEIMYWGA

-456 NSVGLKM
+456 NSGGLKM
-463 LLATLCMADER
+463 LLATLCMSEER

-480 LCEAVLTEGI
+480 LCEVVLTEGI
-490 EGMSQQEQEIFD
+490 EGMSKQDQEIFD

-515 VSEYPKISAYLQKK
+515 VTQYPNISEYLQKK
-529 QIENEANSPVNKLKE
+529 QAETEANSPVNKLKQ
-544 ILKSRKIE
+544 ILRDKESDEVR
-552 EAKPQQAKVQEE
+552 PPQAKVQEE

-571 VSSEDKAQAALAR
+571 APSEDKAQAALAR

-599 VVEEVNEV
+599 EEKEEIIPEIQCVEENQPVVEEYDDVQHNEV
-607 QESDAAT
+607 
-614 ITREDITPEA
+614 
-624 VREKEVTASEIQQV
+624 EKV
-638 EAAQPIVEEFDNV
+638 
-651 QQNESEKIDV
+651 DV
-661 SDTLAKI
+661 SDTLTKI

-674 LVEKVRLINV
+674 LAEKVRLINV
-684 FAGVCYQQG
+684 FAGGCYQQG

-706 ELDGQDAATLK
+706 EIDGQDAATLK

-729 EQAMS
+729 EQAIS

>member
-1 MKKTMTRALKISACY
+1 MGKARVLKITACY

-23 NLVKSIKSLKN
+23 NLVKSIKSLKK

-48 NTIAVARKL
+48 NTIVVARKL

-85 LVLLDADEYFTAKT
+85 LVLLDADEYFTANT
-99 AGNIRQVIRQAQQA
+99 AGNIRQIIHQAQQA
-113 DALLVRLVNYDVD
+113 DALLIQMVNYDVD

-150 KIHEELMLSDGKSM
+150 KIHEELKLSEGKSM
-164 NFRRVSPETLE
+164 KFLRIPPEMLE
-175 IYHTGYSNSVTRQKV
+175 IYHTGYASSVSRQKL
-190 ERNLSILQQAVADG
+190 ERNLKLLQQAVDNG
-204 QSEAELARYFCDCY
+204 QSEADLARYFCDCY

-231 WLDVKKGRRLVNF
+231 WLDVKKGRQSVNF

-253 AYYAGLSDTD
+253 AYYGGRNDGE

-287 EYSECLYQAEEYDKA
+287 EYSECLYQTGEYAQA

-308 ALQLMQDYHGMEPS
+308 ALELMQDYHGMEPS
-322 MLVERNMAPQLEDRL
+322 MLVEGHMAPQLEERL
-337 QVFRQA
+337 QVFRQL

-417 ANNKQMDGEIMYWGA
+417 AANKQMDGEIMYWGA

-456 NSVGLKM
+456 NSVGVKM

-502 NFMDNISYGYDEL
+502 NFMDNISYGYDGL
-515 VSEYPKISAYLQKK
+515 VAEYPKISAYLQKK
-529 QIENEANSPVNKLKE
+529 QADNEANSPVSKLKE
-544 ILKSRKIE
+544 ILKGKE
-552 EAKPQQAKVQEE
+552 MKEAEPQQAKVQEE
-564 VKTEPEE
+564 VKTEPD
-571 VSSEDKAQAALAR
+571 EDKAQAALAR
-584 LRQLLSKNKDSEEKQ
+584 LRQLLSKNKEQ
-599 VVEEVNEV
+599 VVEGNNEV
-607 QESDAAT
+607 QKPLEST
-614 ITREDITPEA
+614 IISEAVQEKEEITPE
-624 VREKEVTASEIQQV
+624 IQRV
-638 EAAQPIVEEFDNV
+638 EENQPVVKEFDNV
-651 QQNESEKIDV
+651 QQNEVEKVDV

-752 N
+752 G

>member
-1 MKKTMTRALKISACY
+1 MGKAGALKISACY
-16 IVKNEAE
+16 IAKNEAE
-23 NLVKSIKSLKN
+23 NLAKSIKSLKN
-34 QVNEIVVVD
+34 KVNEIVVVD

-48 NTIAVARKL
+48 NTIVVARRL
-57 GAKVYSFPWQDDFSK
+57 GARVYSFPWQDDFSK
-72 ARNFALSKAKGDW
+72 ARNFALSKAKGEW

-113 DALLVRLVNYDVD
+113 DGLLIQMVNYDVD
-126 KAEVQDYFYQ
+126 KAEIQDYFYQ
-136 LRIVRNQ
+136 LRIVCNQ

-150 KIHEELMLSDGKSM
+150 KIHEELKLSDGKSM
-164 NFRRVSPETLE
+164 KFFRIPPEMLE
-175 IYHTGYSNSVTRQKV
+175 IYHTGYASSVSRQKL
-190 ERNLSILQQAVADG
+190 ERNLRLLQQALDNG
-204 QSEAELARYFCDCY
+204 KSEADLARYFCDCY

-231 WLDVKKGRRLVNF
+231 WLDVKKGRQSVNF

-253 AYYAGLSDTD
+253 AYYGGRNDGE

-287 EYSECLYQAEEYDKA
+287 EYSECLYQTGEYAQA

-308 ALQLMQDYHGMEPS
+308 ALELMQDYHGMEPS
-322 MLVERNMAPQLEDRL
+322 MLVEGHMAPQLEERL

-343 QADLINQEKSTI
+343 QANLINQEKSTI
-355 KPTEDKCNGGIQ
+355 KTTEDKCNGGIQ

-386 AKQVLTSLKHDM
+386 AKQVLTGLKHDM
-398 QQFMETEDYAA
+398 QQFMEAEDYTA

-417 ANNKQMDGEIMYWGA
+417 AVKKQMDGEIMYWGA

-463 LLATLCMADER
+463 LLATLCMSEER

-490 EGMSQQEQEIFD
+490 EGMSKQDLEIFD

-515 VSEYPKISAYLQKK
+515 VAQYPNISEYFQKK
-529 QIENEANSPVNKLKE
+529 QADKKINSPVNKLKD
-544 ILKSRKIE
+544 ILKGKE
-552 EAKPQQAKVQEE
+552 MKEAEPQQAKVQEE
-564 VKTEPEE
+564 VKTELEKTPN
-571 VSSEDKAQAALAR
+571 EDKAQAALAR
-584 LRQLLSKNKDSEEKQ
+584 LRQLLSKNKEQ
-599 VVEEVNEV
+599 VVEGNNEV
-607 QESDAAT
+607 QKPVEST
-614 ITREDITPEA
+614 IISEAVQEKEEITP
-624 VREKEVTASEIQQV
+624 EIQQV
-638 EAAQPIVEEFDNV
+638 ESPQPIVEELDNV
-651 QQNESEKIDV
+651 QQNETEKVDV

-674 LVEKVRLINV
+674 LSEKVRLINV

-706 ELDGQDAATLK
+706 ELDGQDVATLK

>member
-1 MKKTMTRALKISACY
+1 MKKKMAEALKISACY

-23 NLVKSIKSLKN
+23 NLAKSIKSLKN

-48 NTIAVARKL
+48 NTIVVARKL

-85 LVLLDADEYFTAKT
+85 LVLLDADEYFTYKT
-99 AGNIRQVIRQAQQA
+99 AGNIRQVIHRAKQV
-113 DALLVRLVNYDVD
+113 DGLLVQLVNFDVD
-126 KAEVQDYFYQ
+126 KAEVQNYFNA
-136 LRIVRNQ
+136 LRIVRKQ
-143 QGLHYEG
+143 IGLHYEG
-150 KIHEELMLSDGKSM
+150 LIHEELKLSGDNSM
-164 NFRRVSPETLE
+164 KLAQVPANMLE
-175 IYHTGYSNSVTRQKV
+175 IYHTGYATGVSQQKIK
-190 ERNLSILQQAVADG
+190 RNLQMLQQAVAKG
-204 QSEAELARYFCDCY
+204 QSEESLARYFCDCY
-218 LGLGDMEKCTYYG
+218 FGLDDMEKCEHYG
-231 WLDVKKGRRLVNF
+231 WMEIRKGRQALNF

-253 AYYAGLSDTD
+253 DYYGKRSDAESMD
-263 SISKRRQL
+263 KRRQL

-287 EYSECLYQAEEYDKA
+287 EYSECLYQTGEYAQA
-302 IAAMEK
+302 IAVMEK
-308 ALQLMQDYHGMEPS
+308 ALELMQDYHGMEPS
-322 MLVERNMAPQLEDRL
+322 MLVEGHMAPQLKERL

-343 QADLINQEKSTI
+343 QANLTNQEKSTI

-386 AKQVLTSLKHDM
+386 AKQVLTGLKHDM
-398 QQFMETEDYAA
+398 QQFMEAENYTA

-417 ANNKQMDGEIMYWGA
+417 AANKQMDGEIMYWGA

-456 NSVGLKM
+456 NGVGLKM
-463 LLATLCMADER
+463 LLATLCMTEER

-480 LCEAVLTEGI
+480 LCDVVLTEGI
-490 EGMSQQEQEIFD
+490 EGMSQREQEIFD

-515 VSEYPKISAYLQKK
+515 VAQYPNISEYLQKK
-529 QIENEANSPVNKLKE
+529 QVNSPVNKLKQ
-544 ILKSRKIE
+544 ILKDKEVE
-552 EAKPQQAKVQEE
+552 EAKSQQVDVQEE

-571 VSSEDKAQAALAR
+571 APSEDKAQAALAR

-599 VVEEVNEV
+599 AVEEVNEV
-607 QESDAAT
+607 QEPAEAT

-638 EAAQPIVEEFDNV
+638 EAAQPIAEESDNV
-651 QQNESEKIDV
+651 QQNEAEKVDV
-661 SDTLAKI
+661 SDTLTKI

-684 FAGVCYQQG
+684 FAGVCYKQG
-693 DYQSAFDLLSAAL
+693 DYQSAFDLLFAAL

>member
-1 MKKTMTRALKISACY
+1 MGKARVLKITACY

-23 NLVKSIKSLKN
+23 NLVKSIKSLKK

-48 NTIAVARKL
+48 NTMTVARKL

-85 LVLLDADEYFTAKT
+85 LVLLDADEYFTANT
-99 AGNIRQVIRQAQQA
+99 AGNIRQIIHQAQQA
-113 DALLVRLVNYDVD
+113 DALLIQMVNYDAD
-126 KAEVQDYFYQ
+126 MAEIQDYFYQ

-143 QGLHYEG
+143 RGLHYEG
-150 KIHEELMLSDGKSM
+150 KIHEELKLSDGKAM
-164 NFRRVSPETLE
+164 KLLRIPPETLE
-175 IYHTGYSNSVTRQKV
+175 IYHTGYSNSVTREKV
-190 ERNLSILQQAVADG
+190 KRNLRILQQAVADG

-218 LGLGDMEKCTYYG
+218 LGLGDMEKCIYYG
-231 WLDVKKGRRLVNF
+231 WMDVKKGRRSVNF
-244 GSRCHRVLM
+244 GTRCHRVLM
-253 AYYAGLSDTD
+253 AYYGGRNDEE

-271 AEISVE
+271 AEISVQ

-287 EYSECLYQAEEYDKA
+287 EYSECFYQAGEYAQA
-302 IAAMEK
+302 ITAMEK
-308 ALQLMQDYHGMEPS
+308 ALQLMQDYQGMEPS
-322 MLVERNMAPQLEDRL
+322 MLVEKHMAPQLEDRL

-417 ANNKQMDGEIMYWGA
+417 AANKHMDGEIMYWGA

-456 NSVGLKM
+456 NSAGMKM

-515 VSEYPKISAYLQKK
+515 VSEYPKINEYLQKK
-529 QIENEANSPVNKLKE
+529 QADNEANSPVNKLKE
-544 ILKSRKIE
+544 ILKGKKIE
-552 EAKPQQAKVQEE
+552 EAKPQQVDIQED

-571 VSSEDKAQAALAR
+571 ASNEDKAQAALAR
-584 LRQLLSKNKDSEEKQ
+584 LRQLLSKNKEQ
-599 VVEEVNEV
+599 GVEENNEV
-607 QESDAAT
+607 QKPVETT
-614 ITREDITPEA
+614 IISEAVQEKDEITPEIQR
-624 VREKEVTASEIQQV
+624 VEKS
-638 EAAQPIVEEFDNV
+638 QPIVEESDNV
-651 QQNESEKIDV
+651 QQNEVEKVDV

-752 N
+752 

>member
-1 MKKTMTRALKISACY
+1 MGKAGALKISACY
-16 IVKNEAE
+16 IVKNEAKK
-23 NLVKSIKSLKN
+23 LAKSIKSLKT

-48 NTIAVARKL
+48 NTIVVARKL
-57 GAKVYSFPWQDDFSK
+57 GARVYSFPWQDDFSK
-72 ARNFALSKAKGDW
+72 ARNFALSKAKGEW

-113 DALLVRLVNYDVD
+113 DGLLIQMVNYDVD
-126 KAEVQDYFYQ
+126 KAEIQDYFYQ

-150 KIHEELMLSDGKSM
+150 KIHEELKLSEGKSM
-164 NFRRVSPETLE
+164 KFLRVLPEMLE
-175 IYHTGYSNSVTRQKV
+175 IYHTGYASSVSRQKL
-190 ERNLSILQQAVADG
+190 ERNLKLLQQAVDNG
-204 QSEAELARYFCDCY
+204 QSEADLARYFCDCY

-231 WLDVKKGRRLVNF
+231 WLDVKKGRQSVNF

-253 AYYAGLSDTD
+253 AYYGGRNDGE

-271 AEISVE
+271 AEISTK

-287 EYSECLYQAEEYDKA
+287 EYSECLYQDGEYAQA

-322 MLVERNMAPQLEDRL
+322 MLVEGHMAPQLEERL
-337 QVFRQA
+337 QVFSQA
-343 QADLINQEKSTI
+343 QANLINQEKSTI

-386 AKQVLTSLKHDM
+386 AKQVLTGLKHDM
-398 QQFMETEDYAA
+398 QQFMEAEDYTA

-417 ANNKQMDGEIMYWGA
+417 AANKQMDGEIMYWGA

-456 NSVGLKM
+456 NSGGLKM
-463 LLATLCMADER
+463 LLATLCMTEER

-480 LCEAVLTEGI
+480 LCDVVLTEGI
-490 EGMSQQEQEIFD
+490 EGMSQREQEIFD

-515 VSEYPKISAYLQKK
+515 VAQYPNISEYLQKK
-529 QIENEANSPVNKLKE
+529 QVNSPVNKLKQ
-544 ILKSRKIE
+544 ILKDKEVE
-552 EAKPQQAKVQEE
+552 EAKSQQVDVQEE

-571 VSSEDKAQAALAR
+571 APSEDKAQAALAR

-599 VVEEVNEV
+599 AVEEVNEV
-607 QESDAAT
+607 QEPAETT
-614 ITREDITPEA
+614 IIREDIMPE
-624 VREKEVTASEIQQV
+624 VVQEKEEITSET
-638 EAAQPIVEEFDNV
+638 QPIVKESDNV
-651 QQNESEKIDV
+651 QQNESEKVDV
-661 SDTLAKI
+661 SDTLTKI

>member
-1 MKKTMTRALKISACY
+1 MGKAGALKISACY
-16 IVKNEAE
+16 IVKNEAK
-23 NLVKSIKSLKN
+23 NLAKSIKSLKN
-34 QVNEIVVVD
+34 QLNEIVVVD

-48 NTIAVARKL
+48 NTIVVARKL
-57 GAKVYSFPWQDDFSK
+57 GARVYSFPWQDDFSK

-113 DALLVRLVNYDVD
+113 DALLIQMVNYDVD
-126 KAEVQDYFYQ
+126 KAEIQDYFYQ

-150 KIHEELMLSDGKSM
+150 KIHEELKLSEGKSM
-164 NFRRVSPETLE
+164 KFLRVLPEMLE
-175 IYHTGYSNSVTRQKV
+175 IYHTGYASSVSRQKL
-190 ERNLSILQQAVADG
+190 ERNLKLLQQAVDNG
-204 QSEAELARYFCDCY
+204 QSEVDLARYFCDCY

-231 WLDVKKGRRLVNF
+231 WLDVKKGRQSVNF

-253 AYYAGLSDTD
+253 AYYGGRNDGE

-277 QYPEVPDFWA
+277 QYSEVPDFWA
-287 EYSECLYQAEEYDKA
+287 EYSECLYQAGEYAQA

-308 ALQLMQDYHGMEPS
+308 ALQLMQDYQGMEPS
-322 MLVERNMAPQLEDRL
+322 MLVEGHMAPQLEDRL

-343 QADLINQEKSTI
+343 QANLINQEKSTI

-386 AKQVLTSLKHDM
+386 AKQVLTGLKHDM
-398 QQFMETEDYAA
+398 QQFMEAEDYTA

-417 ANNKQMDGEIMYWGA
+417 AANKQMDGEIMYWGA

-456 NSVGLKM
+456 NSRGLKM
-463 LLATLCMADER
+463 LLATLCMSEER

-480 LCEAVLTEGI
+480 LCEVVLTEGI
-490 EGMSQQEQEIFD
+490 EGMSKQEQEIFD

-515 VSEYPKISAYLQKK
+515 MSKYPKISAYLQKK
-529 QIENEANSPVNKLKE
+529 QADKEINSPVNKLKQ
-544 ILKSRKIE
+544 ILKGKE
-552 EAKPQQAKVQEE
+552 VEKAQPKQMEVQEE
-564 VKTEPEE
+564 VKTEQEKTPT
-571 VSSEDKAQAALAR
+571 EDKAQAALAR
-584 LRQLLSKNKDSEEKQ
+584 LRQLLSKNKDSEAKQ
-599 VVEEVNEV
+599 AVEEVNEV
-607 QESDAAT
+607 QEPAEAT
-614 ITREDITPEA
+614 ITREVIAPVA
-624 VREKEVTASEIQQV
+624 VQDKEEIIPEIQR
-638 EAAQPIVEEFDNV
+638 VEENQSVVKESDNV
-651 QQNESEKIDV
+651 QQNEVEKVDV
-661 SDTLAKI
+661 SDTLTKI
-668 AAKEIS
+668 VAKEIS

-706 ELDGQDAATLK
+706 ELDGQDVATLK

-734 FAAKLPVVDF
+734 FVAKLPVVDF

>member
-1 MKKTMTRALKISACY
+1 MGKAGALKISACY
-16 IVKNEAE
+16 IVKNEAK
-23 NLVKSIKSLKN
+23 NLAKSIKSLKS

-113 DALLVRLVNYDVD
+113 DGLLIQMVNYDVD

-164 NFRRVSPETLE
+164 KFRRVSPETLE

-253 AYYAGLSDTD
+253 AYYAGLSDAD

-271 AEISVE
+271 AEISTE

-308 ALQLMQDYHGMEPS
+308 ALELMQDYHGMEPS
-322 MLVERNMAPQLEDRL
+322 MLVEGHMAPQLEARL

-386 AKQVLTSLKHDM
+386 AKQVLAGLKHDM

-417 ANNKQMDGEIMYWGA
+417 ATNKQMDGEIMYWGA

-480 LCEAVLTEGI
+480 LCDAVLTEGI
-490 EGMSQQEQEIFD
+490 EGMSKQDQEIFD

-515 VSEYPKISAYLQKK
+515 VSEYPKISEYLQKK
-529 QIENEANSPVNKLKE
+529 QADNEANSPVSKLKE
-544 ILKSRKIE
+544 ILKGKE
-552 EAKPQQAKVQEE
+552 MKEAEPQQAKVQED
-564 VKTEPEE
+564 VKTEPEKTPN
-571 VSSEDKAQAALAR
+571 EDKAQAALAR
-584 LRQLLSKNKDSEEKQ
+584 LRQLLSKNKESEEKQ
-599 VVEEVNEV
+599 EE
-607 QESDAAT
+607 
-614 ITREDITPEA
+614 ITPE
-624 VREKEVTASEIQQV
+624 IQRV
-638 EAAQPIVEEFDNV
+638 EENQPVVKEFDNV
-651 QQNESEKIDV
+651 QQNEAEKVDV
-661 SDTLAKI
+661 SDTLVKI
-668 AAKEIS
+668 ATKDIS

>member
-1 MKKTMTRALKISACY
+1 MGKARALKITACY

-23 NLVKSIKSLKN
+23 NLTKSIKSLKN

-48 NTIAVARKL
+48 NTIVVARKL

-99 AGNIRQVIRQAQQA
+99 AGNIRQIIRQAQQA
-113 DALLVRLVNYDVD
+113 DGLLIQMVNYDVD
-126 KAEVQDYFYQ
+126 KAEIQDYFYQ

-150 KIHEELMLSDGKSM
+150 KIHEELKLSEGKSM
-164 NFRRVSPETLE
+164 KFLRIPPEMLE
-175 IYHTGYSNSVTRQKV
+175 IYHTGYASSVSRQKL
-190 ERNLSILQQAVADG
+190 ERNLKLLQQAVDNG
-204 QSEAELARYFCDCY
+204 QSEADLARYFCDCY

-231 WLDVKKGRRLVNF
+231 WLDVKKGRQSVNF

-253 AYYAGLSDTD
+253 AYYGGRNDEE

-271 AEISVE
+271 AEISVQ

-287 EYSECLYQAEEYDKA
+287 EYSECFYQAGEYARA
-302 IAAMEK
+302 ITAMEK
-308 ALQLMQDYHGMEPS
+308 ALQLMQDYQGMEPS
-322 MLVERNMAPQLEDRL
+322 MLVEGHMAPQLEERL
-337 QVFRQA
+337 QVFHQA
-343 QADLINQEKSTI
+343 QDNLINQEKSTI

-367 MARLKNKINKNRMK
+367 MARLKNKINKNKMK

-417 ANNKQMDGEIMYWGA
+417 AANKQMDGEIMYWGA

-456 NSVGLKM
+456 NSAGLKM

-480 LCEAVLTEGI
+480 LCDAVLTEGI
-490 EGMSQQEQEIFD
+490 EGMSKQDQEIFD

-529 QIENEANSPVNKLKE
+529 QADNEANSPINKLKQ
-544 ILKSRKIE
+544 ILKGKKIE
-552 EAKPQQAKVQEE
+552 EAKPQQVDIQEE
-564 VKTEPEE
+564 VKTEQEE
-571 VSSEDKAQAALAR
+571 APSEDKAQAALAR
-584 LRQLLSKNKDSEEKQ
+584 LRQLLSKNKEQ
-599 VVEEVNEV
+599 GVEENNEV
-607 QESDAAT
+607 QKPVETT
-614 ITREDITPEA
+614 IISEAVQEKDEITPEIQR
-624 VREKEVTASEIQQV
+624 VEKS
-638 EAAQPIVEEFDNV
+638 QPIVEESDNV
-651 QQNESEKIDV
+651 QQNEVEKLDV

-706 ELDGQDAATLK
+706 ELDSQDAATLK

-752 N
+752 G

>member
-1 MKKTMTRALKISACY
+1 MKKKMAEALKISACY

-23 NLVKSIKSLKN
+23 NLAKSIKSLKN

-48 NTIAVARKL
+48 NTIVVARKL

-85 LVLLDADEYFTAKT
+85 LVLLDADEYFTYKT
-99 AGNIRQVIRQAQQA
+99 AGNIRQVIHRAKQV
-113 DALLVRLVNYDVD
+113 DGLLVQLVNFDVD
-126 KAEVQDYFYQ
+126 KAEVQNYFNA
-136 LRIVRNQ
+136 LRIVRKQ
-143 QGLHYEG
+143 IGLHYEG
-150 KIHEELMLSDGKSM
+150 LIHEELKLSGDNSM
-164 NFRRVSPETLE
+164 KLAQVPANMLE
-175 IYHTGYSNSVTRQKV
+175 IYHTGYATGVSQQKIK
-190 ERNLSILQQAVADG
+190 RNLQMLQQAVAKG
-204 QSEAELARYFCDCY
+204 QSEESLARYFCDCY
-218 LGLGDMEKCTYYG
+218 FGLDDMEKCEHYG
-231 WLDVKKGRRLVNF
+231 WMEIRKGRQALNF

-253 AYYAGLSDTD
+253 DYYGKRSDAESMD
-263 SISKRRQL
+263 KRRQL

-287 EYSECLYQAEEYDKA
+287 EYSECLYQTGEYAQA

-308 ALQLMQDYHGMEPS
+308 ALELMQDYHGMEPS
-322 MLVERNMAPQLEDRL
+322 MLVEGHMAPQLKERL

-343 QADLINQEKSTI
+343 QANLTNQEKSTI

-386 AKQVLTSLKHDM
+386 AKQVLTGLKHDM
-398 QQFMETEDYAA
+398 QQFMEAENYTA

-417 ANNKQMDGEIMYWGA
+417 AANKQMDGEIMYWGA

-447 VNNALNNGY
+447 VNNALNNAY
-456 NSVGLKM
+456 NGVGLKM
-463 LLATLCMADER
+463 LLASLCMTEER

-480 LCEAVLTEGI
+480 LCDVVLTEGI
-490 EGMSQQEQEIFD
+490 EGMSQREQEIFD

-515 VSEYPKISAYLQKK
+515 VAQYPNISEYLQKK
-529 QIENEANSPVNKLKE
+529 QVNSPVNKLKQ
-544 ILKSRKIE
+544 ILKDKEVE
-552 EAKPQQAKVQEE
+552 EAKSQQVDVQEE

-571 VSSEDKAQAALAR
+571 APSEDKAQAALAR

-599 VVEEVNEV
+599 AVEEVNEV
-607 QESDAAT
+607 QEPAEAT

-638 EAAQPIVEEFDNV
+638 EAAQPIAEESDNV
-651 QQNESEKIDV
+651 QQNEAEKVDV
-661 SDTLAKI
+661 SDTLTKI

-684 FAGVCYQQG
+684 FAGVCYKQG
-693 DYQSAFDLLSAAL
+693 DYQSAFDLLFAAL

>member
-1 MKKTMTRALKISACY
+1 MGKAGALKISACY
-16 IVKNEAE
+16 IVKNEAK
-23 NLVKSIKSLKN
+23 NLAKSIKSLKN

-48 NTIAVARKL
+48 NTITVARKL
-57 GAKVYSFPWQDDFSK
+57 GARVYSFPWQDDFGK

-99 AGNIRQVIRQAQQA
+99 AGNIRQVIRQAKQA
-113 DALLVRLVNYDVD
+113 DAILIQMVNYDVD
-126 KAEVQDYFYQ
+126 KAEIQDYFYQ

-150 KIHEELMLSDGKSM
+150 KIHEELKLSEGKSM
-164 NFRRVSPETLE
+164 KFLRVLPEMLE
-175 IYHTGYSNSVTRQKV
+175 IYHTGYASSVSRQKL
-190 ERNLSILQQAVADG
+190 ERNLKLLQQAVDNG
-204 QSEAELARYFCDCY
+204 QSEADLARYFCDCY

-231 WLDVKKGRRLVNF
+231 WLDVKKGRQSVNF

-253 AYYAGLSDTD
+253 AYYGGRNDRE

-271 AEISVE
+271 AEISTE

-287 EYSECLYQAEEYDKA
+287 EYSECLYQTGEYARA
-302 IAAMEK
+302 IVAMEK
-308 ALQLMQDYHGMEPS
+308 ALELMQDYHGMEPS
-322 MLVERNMAPQLEDRL
+322 MLVEGHMAPQLEARL

-386 AKQVLTSLKHDM
+386 SKQVLTGLKHDM
-398 QQFMETEDYAA
+398 QQFMEAEDYAA

-417 ANNKQMDGEIMYWGA
+417 AANKQMDGEIMYWGA

-456 NSVGLKM
+456 NNRGLKM
-463 LLATLCMADER
+463 LLATLCMSEER

-480 LCEAVLTEGI
+480 LCEVVLTEGI

-515 VSEYPKISAYLQKK
+515 MSKYPKISEYFQKK
-529 QIENEANSPVNKLKE
+529 QADTEVNSPVNKLKE
-544 ILKSRKIE
+544 ILKGKKIE
-552 EAKPQQAKVQEE
+552 EAKPQQDEAQEE
-564 VKTEPEE
+564 VKTEQEE
-571 VSSEDKAQAALAR
+571 APSEDKAQAALAR
-584 LRQLLSKNKDSEEKQ
+584 LRQLLSKNKEQGVEKN
-599 VVEEVNEV
+599 NEV
-607 QESDAAT
+607 QKPVEST
-614 ITREDITPEA
+614 IISEAVQEKEEITPD
-624 VREKEVTASEIQQV
+624 IQQV
-638 EAAQPIVEEFDNV
+638 EAPQPIVEESDNV
-651 QQNESEKIDV
+651 QQNEVEKVDV

-674 LVEKVRLINV
+674 LVEKVHLINV

-734 FAAKLPVVDF
+734 FVAKLPVVDF

>member
-1 MKKTMTRALKISACY
+1 MGKAGALKISACY
-16 IVKNEAE
+16 IAKNEAE
-23 NLVKSIKSLKN
+23 NLAKSIKSLKN

-48 NTIAVARKL
+48 NTIVVARRL
-57 GAKVYSFPWQDDFSK
+57 GARVYSFPWQDDFSK
-72 ARNFALSKAKGDW
+72 ARNFALSKAKGEW

-113 DALLVRLVNYDVD
+113 DGLLIQMVNYDVD
-126 KAEVQDYFYQ
+126 KEEIQDYFYQ
-136 LRIVRNQ
+136 LRIVCNQ

-150 KIHEELMLSDGKSM
+150 KIHEELKLSDGKSM
-164 NFRRVSPETLE
+164 KFLRIPPEMLE
-175 IYHTGYSNSVTRQKV
+175 IYHTGYASSVSRQKL
-190 ERNLSILQQAVADG
+190 ERNLRLLQQALYNG
-204 QSEAELARYFCDCY
+204 KSEADLARYFCDCY

-231 WLDVKKGRRLVNF
+231 WLDVKKGRQSVNF

-253 AYYAGLSDTD
+253 AYYGGRNDGE

-287 EYSECLYQAEEYDKA
+287 EYSECLYQTGEYAQA

-308 ALQLMQDYHGMEPS
+308 ALELMQDYHGMEPS
-322 MLVERNMAPQLEDRL
+322 MLVEGHMAPQLEERL

-343 QADLINQEKSTI
+343 QANLINQEKSTI
-355 KPTEDKCNGGIQ
+355 KTTEDKCNGGIQ

-386 AKQVLTSLKHDM
+386 AKQVLTGLKHDM
-398 QQFMETEDYAA
+398 QQFMEAEDYTA
-409 AMDVMAEM
+409 AMDIMAEM
-417 ANNKQMDGEIMYWGA
+417 AVKKQMDGEIMYWGA

-463 LLATLCMADER
+463 LLATLCMSEER

-490 EGMSQQEQEIFD
+490 EGMSKQDREIFD

-515 VSEYPKISAYLQKK
+515 VAQYPNISEYFQKK
-529 QIENEANSPVNKLKE
+529 QADKKINSPVNKLKD
-544 ILKSRKIE
+544 ILKGKE
-552 EAKPQQAKVQEE
+552 MKEAEPQQAKVQEE
-564 VKTEPEE
+564 VKTELEKTPN
-571 VSSEDKAQAALAR
+571 EDKAQAALAR
-584 LRQLLSKNKDSEEKQ
+584 LRQLLSKDKEQ
-599 VVEEVNEV
+599 VVGGNNEV
-607 QESDAAT
+607 QKPVEST
-614 ITREDITPEA
+614 IISEAVQEKEEITP
-624 VREKEVTASEIQQV
+624 EIQQV
-638 EAAQPIVEEFDNV
+638 ESPQPIVEELDNV
-651 QQNESEKIDV
+651 QQNETEKVDV

-674 LVEKVRLINV
+674 LSEKVRLINV

>member
-1 MKKTMTRALKISACY
+1 MGKARALKISACY
-16 IVKNEAE
+16 IVKNEAK
-23 NLVKSIKSLKN
+23 NLAKSIKSLKN

-48 NTIAVARKL
+48 NTIVVARKL
-57 GAKVYSFPWQDDFSK
+57 GARVYSFPWQDDFSK

-99 AGNIRQVIRQAQQA
+99 AGNICQVIRQAQQA
-113 DALLVRLVNYDVD
+113 DGLLIQMVNYDVD
-126 KAEVQDYFYQ
+126 KAEIQDYFYQ

-150 KIHEELMLSDGKSM
+150 KIHEELKLSEGKSM
-164 NFRRVSPETLE
+164 KFLRVPSEMLE
-175 IYHTGYSNSVTRQKV
+175 IYHTGYASSVSRQKL
-190 ERNLSILQQAVADG
+190 ERNLKLLQQAVDNG
-204 QSEAELARYFCDCY
+204 QSEADLARYFCDCY

-231 WLDVKKGRRLVNF
+231 WLDVKKGRQSVNF

-253 AYYAGLSDTD
+253 AYYGGRNDGE

-271 AEISVE
+271 AEISTE

-287 EYSECLYQAEEYDKA
+287 EYSECLYQAGEYAHA

-322 MLVERNMAPQLEDRL
+322 MLVEGHMAPQLEDRL

-355 KPTEDKCNGGIQ
+355 KPTEDKCDGGIQ

-386 AKQVLTSLKHDM
+386 AKQILTGLKHDM
-398 QQFMETEDYAA
+398 QQFMEAEDYTA

-417 ANNKQMDGEIMYWGA
+417 AANKQMDGEIMYWGA

-456 NSVGLKM
+456 NSGGLKM
-463 LLATLCMADER
+463 LLATLCMTEER

-480 LCEAVLTEGI
+480 LCDVVLTEGI
-490 EGMSQQEQEIFD
+490 EGMSKQDQEIFD

-515 VSEYPKISAYLQKK
+515 VSEYPKISEYLQKK
-529 QIENEANSPVNKLKE
+529 QADTEVNSPVNKLKE
-544 ILKSRKIE
+544 ILKGKE
-552 EAKPQQAKVQEE
+552 MKEAEPQQAKVQEE
-564 VKTEPEE
+564 VKTEPEKTPN
-571 VSSEDKAQAALAR
+571 EDKAQAALAR

-599 VVEEVNEV
+599 VVEEGNEV
-607 QESDAAT
+607 QEPAEAT
-614 ITREDITPEA
+614 ITREVIAPVAGQD
-624 VREKEVTASEIQQV
+624 KEEIIPEIQR
-638 EAAQPIVEEFDNV
+638 VEENQPVVEESDDV
-651 QQNESEKIDV
+651 QQNEAEKVDV

-668 AAKEIS
+668 VAKEIS

-684 FAGVCYQQG
+684 FAGVCYKQG

-734 FAAKLPVVDF
+734 FAAKLSVVDF
-744 ALLYALKQ
+744 ALLYALKR

>member
-1 MKKTMTRALKISACY
+1 MGKAGALKISACY
-16 IVKNEAE
+16 IVKNEAK
-23 NLVKSIKSLKN
+23 NLAKSIKSLKN

-48 NTIAVARKL
+48 NTIAVVRQL

-99 AGNIRQVIRQAQQA
+99 AGNIRQVIGQSQQA
-113 DALLVRLVNYDVD
+113 DGLLIQMVNYDVD
-126 KAEVQDYFYQ
+126 KAEIQDYFYQ

-150 KIHEELMLSDGKSM
+150 KIHEELKLSDGKSM
-164 NFRRVSPETLE
+164 KFLRILPEMLE
-175 IYHTGYSNSVTRQKV
+175 IYHTGYASSVSRQKL
-190 ERNLSILQQAVADG
+190 ERNLKLLQQAVDNG
-204 QSEAELARYFCDCY
+204 QSEADLARYFCDCY

-231 WLDVKKGRRLVNF
+231 WLDVKKGRQSVNF

-253 AYYAGLSDTD
+253 AYYGSRNDGE

-287 EYSECLYQAEEYDKA
+287 EYSECLYQAEEYAQA

-322 MLVERNMAPQLEDRL
+322 MLVEGHMAPQLEDRF

-343 QADLINQEKSTI
+343 QANLINQEKSTI

-386 AKQVLTSLKHDM
+386 AKQVLTGLKHDM
-398 QQFMETEDYAA
+398 QQFMEAEDYTA

-417 ANNKQMDGEIMYWGA
+417 AANKQMDGEIMYWGA

-456 NSVGLKM
+456 NSVGVKM
-463 LLATLCMADER
+463 LLATLCMTEER
-474 NEDAFK
+474 NKDAFK
-480 LCEAVLTEGI
+480 LCDAVLTEGI
-490 EGMSQQEQEIFD
+490 EGMSKQDQEIFD

-515 VSEYPKISAYLQKK
+515 MSEHPKINEYLQKK
-529 QIENEANSPVNKLKE
+529 QADTEVNSPVNKLKE
-544 ILKSRKIE
+544 ILKGKE
-552 EAKPQQAKVQEE
+552 MKEAEPQQAKVQEE

-571 VSSEDKAQAALAR
+571 APSEDKAQAALAR

-599 VVEEVNEV
+599 VAEEVNEV

-706 ELDGQDAATLK
+706 ELDSKDAATLK

>member
-1 MKKTMTRALKISACY
+1 MGKARALKISACY

-23 NLVKSIKSLKN
+23 NLAKSIKSLKN

-48 NTIAVARKL
+48 NTIVVARKL
-57 GAKVYSFPWQDDFSK
+57 GARVYSFPWQNDFSK

-85 LVLLDADEYFTAKT
+85 LILLDADEYFTSKT
-99 AGNIRQVIRQAQQA
+99 AGNIRQVIRQAKQA
-113 DALLVRLVNYDVD
+113 DALLIQMVNYDVD
-126 KAEVQDYFYQ
+126 KAEIQDYFYQ

-143 QGLHYEG
+143 QGIHYEG
-150 KIHEELMLSDGKSM
+150 KIHEELKLSEGKSM
-164 NFRRVSPETLE
+164 KFFRISQEMLE
-175 IYHTGYSNSVTRQKV
+175 IYHIGYASSVSRQKL
-190 ERNLSILQQAVADG
+190 ERNLKLLQQAVDNG
-204 QSEAELARYFCDCY
+204 QSEADLARYFCDCY

-231 WLDVKKGRRLVNF
+231 WLDVKKGRQSVNF

-253 AYYAGLSDTD
+253 AYYGGSNDGE

-271 AEISVE
+271 AEISTE

-287 EYSECLYQAEEYDKA
+287 EYSECLYQTGEYAQA

-308 ALQLMQDYHGMEPS
+308 ALELMQDYHGMEPS
-322 MLVERNMAPQLEDRL
+322 MLVEGHMAPKLEDRL

-343 QADLINQEKSTI
+343 QTDLINQEKSTI

-398 QQFMETEDYAA
+398 QQFMEAEDYTA

-417 ANNKQMDGEIMYWGA
+417 AANKQMDGEIMYWGA

-456 NSVGLKM
+456 NSGGLKM
-463 LLATLCMADER
+463 LLATLCMTEER

-480 LCEAVLTEGI
+480 LCDVVLTEGI
-490 EGMSQQEQEIFD
+490 EGMAKQDQEIFD

-515 VSEYPKISAYLQKK
+515 VAQYPNISEYLQKK
-529 QIENEANSPVNKLKE
+529 QADKEANSPVRKLKQ
-544 ILKSRKIE
+544 ILKDKEVE
-552 EAKPQQAKVQEE
+552 EANPQQVDIQEE
-564 VKTEPEE
+564 VKTEPEKAP
-571 VSSEDKAQAALAR
+571 SEDKAQAALAR
-584 LRQLLSKNKDSEEKQ
+584 LRQLLSKNKDQ
-599 VVEEVNEV
+599 GVEENNEV
-607 QESDAAT
+607 QKPVESTIISKAVQEKDE
-614 ITREDITPEA
+614 ITRE
-624 VREKEVTASEIQQV
+624 IQRV
-638 EAAQPIVEEFDNV
+638 DAPQPIVEEFDNV
-651 QQNESEKIDV
+651 QQNEVEKVDV

-674 LVEKVRLINV
+674 LVEKVHLINV

-706 ELDGQDAATLK
+706 ELDGQDVATLK

>member
-1 MKKTMTRALKISACY
+1 MGKAVALKISACY
-16 IVKNEAE
+16 IVKNEAKK
-23 NLVKSIKSLKN
+23 LAKSIKSLKS

-48 NTIAVARKL
+48 NTIVVARKL
-57 GAKVYSFPWQDDFSK
+57 GAKVYSFTWQEDFSK

-85 LVLLDADEYFTAKT
+85 LVLLDADEYFTSKT
-99 AGNIRQVIRQAQQA
+99 AGNIRQVIRQAKQI
-113 DALLVRLVNYDVD
+113 DGLLVQLVNFDVD
-126 KAEVQDYFYQ
+126 KAEVQNYFYA
-136 LRIVRNQ
+136 LRMVRKQ
-143 QGLHYEG
+143 AGLHYEG
-150 KIHEELMLSDGKSM
+150 MIHEELKLSGDNTMKLAQVPANM
-164 NFRRVSPETLE
+164 LE
-175 IYHTGYSNSVTRQKV
+175 IYHTGYATSVSKQKIK
-190 ERNLSILQQAVADG
+190 RNLQMLQQAVAKG
-204 QSEAELARYFCDCY
+204 QSEKSLARYFCDCY
-218 LGLGDMEKCTYYG
+218 FGLDDMEKCEHYG
-231 WLDVKKGRRLVNF
+231 WMEIRKGRQALNF
-244 GSRCHRVLM
+244 GSRCHQVLM
-253 AYYAGLSDTD
+253 NYYGQRTD
-263 SISKRRQL
+263 AEGMAKRRQL

-287 EYSECLYQAEEYDKA
+287 EYSECFYQSGEYAQA
-302 IAAMEK
+302 ITAMEK
-308 ALQLMQDYHGMEPS
+308 ALELMQDYHGMEPS
-322 MLVERNMAPQLEDRL
+322 MLVEGHMAPQLEDRL

-343 QADLINQEKSTI
+343 QANLINQKKSTI

-386 AKQVLTSLKHDM
+386 AKQVLSGLKHDM
-398 QQFMETEDYAA
+398 QQLMEAEDYTA

-417 ANNKQMDGEIMYWGA
+417 AAHKQMDGEIMYWGA

-463 LLATLCMADER
+463 LLATLCMTEER

-480 LCEAVLTEGI
+480 LCDAVLTEGI
-490 EGMSQQEQEIFD
+490 EGMSKQDQEIFD

-515 VSEYPKISAYLQKK
+515 VSEHPKISEYLQKK
-529 QIENEANSPVNKLKE
+529 QADIEANSPVNKLKQ
-544 ILKSRKIE
+544 ILKDKEVE
-552 EAKPQQAKVQEE
+552 EAKPHQMEVQEE
-564 VKTEPEE
+564 IKTEPEE
-571 VSSEDKAQAALAR
+571 APSEDKAQAALAR
-584 LRQLLSKNKDSEEKQ
+584 LRQLLSKNKEQ
-599 VVEEVNEV
+599 TVEEVNEV
-607 QESDAAT
+607 QEPAEAT

-638 EAAQPIVEEFDNV
+638 EVVQPIVEESDNV
-651 QQNESEKIDV
+651 QQNDVEKVDV

-706 ELDGQDAATLK
+706 ELDGQDVATLK